1 MKVYIKYNNN
11 TCIGIFEE
19 IIKQTR
25 TIASTAVQIQIT
37 TQKRPN
43 KHNCGHAI
51 ESDIYCKSGNRWS
64 GRVVFPT
71 IYRLVI
77 AKSLIVELSVKY
89 IV

>member
-1 MKVYIKYNNN
+1 MEESLSFDHDYVGHNNLYILNLL
-11 TCIGIFEE
+11 
-19 IIKQTR
+19 
-25 TIASTAVQIQIT
+25 
-37 TQKRPN
+37 KRQN
-43 KHNCGHAI
+43 KHNYGHAI